1 MTPEFSARRS
11 FLKKR
16 NSPLTFGFTAI
27 ADFSSLIGQEYVAG
41 IMKACENYGISFIN
55 MASSFRP
62 SLFVNTGFL
71 NQYLSKIQFMH
82 APLLDGLIT
91 WASSLTGY
99 MKNEEIQNL
108 FSSLSPLPMVDIGY
122 LDIPGIPSIRID
134 NNYSI
139 HLIVSHLVKD
149 HGFKKIAFI
158 GSKSSIPHQ
167 NRLSKFKKEMSDFG
181 LSVSDDMIFLAD
193 SLDEQDI
200 TLKINELVT
209 NHLKNGSLTID
220 AIVTASDI
228 IAHQTI
234 EELKN
239 HSIFVPDD
247 VAVTGFNNQFSSL
260 TSSTPVTT
268 IDLAY
273 FQRGYEA
280 VELLIDR
287 IMLPKEQAASRTVK
301 SSLIIR
307 QSCGCFEESIIDS
320 QNGEQ
325 IPCPALTLYSANEL
339 EIRGYLSSSLAKIF
353 KITPEKRI
361 SELISAIISDLYDT
375 NVPPPTNLQA
385 ILYWFRKELSIQLH
399 EKFVSARLNAPPLSQ
414 EISSL
419 RRILLS
425 VAGDDITLTKR
436 IENIL
441 HSVRSL
447 VATHEFYE
455 TISRQGDSEKIY
467 NLMNLALSFSKTAST
482 KELVNTL
489 GIKLNSLSIPGIILC
504 LSPAISS
511 DLNSV
516 SIELAMPDTQNEVS
530 RLIPLKVRSPALFP
544 KRLFQKSK
552 PFFMTLTILSY
563 GENFLGY
570 AYILMN
576 TGNPSL
582 YDDLQELLSQNLYR
596 LYKKEGKTKHS
607 QILVTE
613 RQHLTSQIEIEPEEN
628 PRTKNGKLTADKII
642 DYLLDHIGEMC
653 DLEKMSVFF
662 GMSKSYLTRR
672 TKELTGHSTQ
682 VLHER
687 LKIEQA
693 KNLIKSGK
701 MKMNDISAMLGFSNP
716 NYFSNVFKKVTGI
729 RPTEYAEQF
738 EERRF

>member
-1 MTPEFSARRS
+1 
-11 FLKKR
+11 
-16 NSPLTFGFTAI
+16 
-27 ADFSSLIGQEYVAG
+27 
-41 IMKACENYGISFIN
+41 
-55 MASSFRP
+55 
-62 SLFVNTGFL
+62 
-71 NQYLSKIQFMH
+71 
-82 APLLDGLIT
+82 
-91 WASSLTGY
+91 
-99 MKNEEIQNL
+99 
-108 FSSLSPLPMVDIGY
+108 
-122 LDIPGIPSIRID
+122 
-134 NNYSI
+134 
-139 HLIVSHLVKD
+139 
-149 HGFKKIAFI
+149 
-158 GSKSSIPHQ
+158 
-167 NRLSKFKKEMSDFG
+167 
-181 LSVSDDMIFLAD
+181 
-193 SLDEQDI
+193 
-200 TLKINELVT
+200 
-209 NHLKNGSLTID
+209 
-220 AIVTASDI
+220 
-228 IAHQTI
+228 
-234 EELKN
+234 
-239 HSIFVPDD
+239 
-247 VAVTGFNNQFSSL
+247 
-260 TSSTPVTT
+260 
-268 IDLAY
+268 
-273 FQRGYEA
+273 
-280 VELLIDR
+280 
-287 IMLPKEQAASRTVK
+287 
-301 SSLIIR
+301 
-307 QSCGCFEESIIDS
+307 
-320 QNGEQ
+320 
-325 IPCPALTLYSANEL
+325 
-339 EIRGYLSSSLAKIF
+339 
-353 KITPEKRI
+353 
-361 SELISAIISDLYDT
+361 
-375 NVPPPTNLQA
+375 
-385 ILYWFRKELSIQLH
+385 
-399 EKFVSARLNAPPLSQ
+399 
-414 EISSL
+414 
-419 RRILLS
+419 
-425 VAGDDITLTKR
+425 
-436 IENIL
+436 
-441 HSVRSL
+441 
-447 VATHEFYE
+447 
-455 TISRQGDSEKIY
+455 
-467 NLMNLALSFSKTAST
+467 MNLALSFSKTAST